1 MSEEIAIVSGKLD
14 GNGVYVDD
22 AEAKAQL
29 EERGFG
35 DKSDKRL
42 YLKDYEALF
51 LMYASKMNVL
61 KGKSQIQLDD
71 LVEFALNRDPDA
83 WTKFLIYRDLRSR
96 GYVAKEGF
104 GFGVDFRVY
113 GRGEFGDKAAKY
125 VVFGLDQGR
134 EIQVQKMWD
143 FVDQISRMRK
153 EAIVAV
159 IESRGEVIYYRLAR
173 ARLENLKADL
183 NSA

>member
-1 MSEEIAIVSGKLD
+1 M
-14 GNGVYVDD
+14 
-22 AEAKAQL
+22 AQL

-125 VVFGLDQGR
+125 VVFGLDQGK
-134 EIQVQKMWD
+134 EIPVRDMGNN
-143 FVDQISRMRK
+143 VDQITKMGK
-153 EAIVAV
+153 DPIVAV
-159 IESRGEVIYYRLAR
+159 IESRGEVIYYKVSKET
-173 ARLENLKADL
+173 LENIQ
-183 NSA
+183 N

>member
-1 MSEEIAIVSGKLD
+1 LSEEIAVVSGRID
-14 GNGVYVDD
+14 NNGVYVAD
-22 AEAKAQL
+22 AEAKSQL
-29 EERGFG
+29 KERGFG
-35 DKSDKRL
+35 DVVNKRL

-51 LMYASKMNVL
+51 LVYAGKMNVL
-61 KGKSQIQLDD
+61 KGKLQVKLDD
-71 LVEFALNRDPDA
+71 LVKFALNRDPDA

-104 GFGVDFRVY
+104 GFGVDFRAY

-134 EIQVQKMWD
+134 EIQVKKMGG

-153 EAIVAV
+153 EPIVAV
-159 IESRGEVIYYRLAR
+159 IESRGEVIYYRLSR
-173 ARLENLKADL
+173 ARLENL
-183 NSA
+183 

>member
-1 MSEEIAIVSGKLD
+1 MSEEIAVVSGKLD
-14 GNGVYVDD
+14 ANGVFVDD
-22 AEAKAQL
+22 AEAMAQL

-83 WTKFLIYRDLRSR
+83 WTKFLI
-96 GYVAKEGF
+96 
-104 GFGVDFRVY
+104 
-113 GRGEFGDKAAKY
+113 
-125 VVFGLDQGR
+125 
-134 EIQVQKMWD
+134 
-143 FVDQISRMRK
+143 
-153 EAIVAV
+153 
-159 IESRGEVIYYRLAR
+159 
-173 ARLENLKADL
+173 
-183 NSA
+183 